1 MKKRTLQFLI
11 KGESK
16 AYALMNKY
24 TSLGYLCWLSVY
36 RNEYHYNPEDM
47 VYRFHIKLGEKCP
60 WYA

>member
-1 MKKRTLQFLI
+1 MRKRTLQFLI

-16 AYALMNKY
+16 AYALISKY

-36 RNEYHYNPEDM
+36 RNEYHYDPEDM

>member
-16 AYALMNKY
+16 ACALVSKY

-47 VYRFHIKLGEKCP
+47 VYRLHIKLGEKCP
-60 WYA
+60 WHA